1 MPKKGDLTSCGNWRG
16 ITLLSILA
24 KVLGRVLIKRIVAGT
39 DAEIRRQAA
48 FRKGRSTTEQIFVLR
63 NTVEQ
68 VLKWNSSLYLCLE
81 YERAFDS
88 INRDWT
94 IKELLWI
101 NHCCRDAICQGSRLS
116 WWLTER

>member
-1 MPKKGDLTSCGNWRG
+1 MTSCGNWRG

-24 KVLGRVLIKRIVAGT
+24 KVLGRVLITGKRIFSGT
-39 DAEIRRQAA
+39 DAEFRRQAG

-63 NTVEQ
+63 NTVEH
-68 VLKWNSSLYLCLE
+68 VLKWNLSLYLCLE

-88 INRDWT
+88 INRDWK

-101 NHCCRDAICQGSRLS
+101 YHCCRDAICQGSYLS